1 MEDYSLEVMNN
12 SAKLDIIKK
21 EIVIM
26 KVEVIYFSPTG
37 TTKRVLDGIL
47 EGLKAEIVNFSD
59 LRTSQAH
66 KIIES
71 GGGTP
76 DLVLIGVPTYASR
89 IPPEASS
96 ELKKL
101 RGLGIPAVL
110 VAVYGNNK
118 FGDIL
123 LEMKDIAKSADLIPI
138 AAAAFIGEHSFSN
151 DERPIAENRP
161 DMADMKRAKSFGFAI
176 RKELLNFDTNFADY
190 DLQVPGE
197 FPYREWHKLPAG
209 PPVTD
214 EELCIKCG
222 KCKES
227 CPVDA
232 ICISDTIS
240 TNPDVCIF
248 CCACVK
254 NCPVGARQI
263 TDETILDIRER
274 LFSNCQ
280 ERKEASIYF

>member
-1 MEDYSLEVMNN
+1 MKIEV
-12 SAKLDIIKK
+12 
-21 EIVIM
+21 V
-26 KVEVIYFSPTG
+26 YFSPTG

-47 EGLKAEIVNFSD
+47 EGLKADVVNFSD

-71 GGGTP
+71 GDKAP
-76 DLVLIGVPTYASR
+76 DLVLIGMPTYVSR
-89 IPPEASS
+89 IPPEASV

-101 RGLGIPAVL
+101 KGLGIPAVL

-123 LEMKDIAKSADLIPI
+123 LEMKDIAKSAGLIPI
-138 AAAAFIGEHSFSN
+138 AAAAFIGEHSFST
-151 DERPIAENRP
+151 EEKPIAENRP
-161 DMADMKRAKSFGFAI
+161 DIADLKKAKSFGFAV
-176 RKELLNFDTNFADY
+176 RKELLNADANFADY

-197 FPYREWHKLPAG
+197 FPYREWNKLPAE
-209 PPVTD
+209 PPETD

-240 TNPDVCIF
+240 TNPEACIF

-254 NCPVGARQI
+254 NCPTGARKI
-263 TDETILDIRER
+263 TDETILNIRER
-274 LFSNCQ
+274 LYCNCQ
-280 ERKEASIYF
+280 KRKEASIYL